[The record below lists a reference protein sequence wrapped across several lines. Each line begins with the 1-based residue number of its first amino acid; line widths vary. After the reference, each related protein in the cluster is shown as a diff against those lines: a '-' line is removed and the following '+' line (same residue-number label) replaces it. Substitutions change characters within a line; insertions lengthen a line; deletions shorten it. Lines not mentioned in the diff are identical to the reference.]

1 MTKNT
6 DSDDVF
12 DEEDLADGF
21 EATDEIEDEG
31 DALDE
36 GADEEAAPEGDDD
49 ETDEVSDIAP
59 VALDDED
66 DLTID
71 QDVELALDEVMAKT
85 MLLQSDTDDDEDV
98 PAEPEEKGEASDSV
112 LPKQDDEFRCS
123 SCRLL
128 KKTSQLADRA
138 KSLCR
143 DCV

>member
-21 EATDEIEDEG
+21 EATDELEEESD
-31 DALDE
+31 DLDE
-36 GADEEAAPEGDDD
+36 VADEESAPEGDED
-49 ETDEVSDIAP
+49 ESDEVSEIAP
-59 VALDDED
+59 VAVDDED

-98 PAEPEEKGEASDSV
+98 PVEPEEKGEATDSV

-128 KKTSQLADRA
+128 KKTSQLADRP
-138 KSLCR
+138 KNLCR

>member
-1 MTKNT
+1 MSKNT
-6 DSDDVF
+6 ESDDVF

-21 EATDEIEDEG
+21 ESSDEG
-31 DALDE
+31 DDLDDSSDDESESDDE
-36 GADEEAAPEGDDD
+36 GD
-49 ETDEVSDIAP
+49 DEVSDVAP
-59 VALDDED
+59 VAIDDED

-85 MLLQSDTDDDEDV
+85 MLLQSDSDDDEDV
-98 PAEPEEKGEASDSV
+98 PVEPEEKGEATDSV

-128 KKTSQLADRA
+128 KKTSQLADRPN
-138 KSLCR
+138 SLCR